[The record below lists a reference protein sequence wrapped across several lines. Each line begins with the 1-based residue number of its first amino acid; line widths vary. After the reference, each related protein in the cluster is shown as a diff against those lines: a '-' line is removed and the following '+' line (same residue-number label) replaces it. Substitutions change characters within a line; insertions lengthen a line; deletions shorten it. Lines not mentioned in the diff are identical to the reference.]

1 MIQEQFLDHFW
12 RVKSKSSV
20 KTDECGIF
28 MQYDFYTIFYPNDL
42 YLFSFNKRFRA
53 IRTKRRKTTTTTKYE
68 MFRGFLNCLKG
79 TPGFISN
86 FQSKIW
92 IKMIDQKQYTIASL
106 WRYIP

>member
-1 MIQEQFLDHFW
+1 MWYFHA
-12 RVKSKSSV
+12 V
-20 KTDECGIF
+20 
-28 MQYDFYTIFYPNDL
+28 YDFYTIFYPNDL

-92 IKMIDQKQYTIASL
+92 IKMIETIYYSQFMATYTLTESL
-106 WRYIP
+106 SEFWSKL

>member
-1 MIQEQFLDHFW
+1 MWYFHA
-12 RVKSKSSV
+12 V
-20 KTDECGIF
+20 
-28 MQYDFYTIFYPNDL
+28 YDFYTIFYPNDL

-79 TPGFISN
+79 TPGFISK